1 MKPPE
6 LNPLQLAIIGAL
18 MLPNTRLRWHAV
30 KHPNR
35 DLAGRGMVMGS
46 GSFLVGGSIAG
57 YTVRK
62 LVHMNL
68 LRPVDRANARP
79 FREGNPPYRDYN
91 LTEEGRAVLAG
102 ATP

>member
-1 MKPPE
+1 MPE
-6 LNPLQLAIIGAL
+6 PLTDVQVLVLRALAR
-18 MLPNTRLRWHAV
+18 PNTRLRWHAI
-30 KHPNR
+30 KHPKR
-35 DLAGRGMVMGS
+35 ELAGRGMVMGS

-62 LVHMNL
+62 LVHLNL
-68 LRPVDRANARP
+68 LRPIDRANARP
-79 FREGNPPYRDYN
+79 FRELNPPYRDYS